1 MLSFVKSHYAFSPR
15 QKTHHLLLDE
25 GTFLPCQQFAISFGS
40 NLKIRLRLIQFF
52 LDAYVLHLTQLL
64 KNKYYL
70 CLVSGDKFLSEDK
83 LSNITGCKIK
93 KANADECKEITGFS
107 IGGVSPFAHINPP
120 DRIFIDENLNR
131 FEIVFAAAG
140 HPYVVFGI
148 TFKKLCQI
156 SKGEIFNIV
165 E

>member
-1 MLSFVKSHYAFSPR
+1 MSNLLNKKSVTKVNNFFKEINEKIELIILAETARTAVDAANSLNKDVGSIVKSLVF
-15 QKTHHLLLDE
+15 KDT
-25 GTFLPCQQFAISFGS
+25 I
-40 NLKIRLRLIQFF
+40 N
-52 LDAYVLHLTQLL
+52 
-64 KNKYYL
+64 NKYYL
-70 CLVSGDKFLSEDK
+70 CLVSGDKFLSVDK
-83 LSNITGCKIK
+83 LSNIIGCKII

-107 IGGVSPFAHINPP
+107 IGGVSPFAHTNPP

-148 TFKKLCQI
+148 TFKKLCKI
-156 SKGEIFNIV
+156 SKGEVFNIV